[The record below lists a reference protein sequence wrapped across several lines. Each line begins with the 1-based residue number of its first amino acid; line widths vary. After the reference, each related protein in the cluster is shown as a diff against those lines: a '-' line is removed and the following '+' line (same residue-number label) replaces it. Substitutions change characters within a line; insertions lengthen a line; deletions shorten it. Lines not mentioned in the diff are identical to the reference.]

1 MSNPLR
7 VCRPVL
13 LAAIAMLAIGCGNS
27 DVRAIGNQMSAIEG
41 ALTVPASEGE
51 LGRVARLASLRNALA
66 ENIQVSTGAT
76 AAPGAQIPPELVGRD
91 AVLALAA
98 RWAPPAGGVTVE
110 FVDAQIT
117 LDPGNVTAQVYCTVQ
132 ATSGPPER
140 PVVDA
145 RELTV
150 GFSKIDGEWLV
161 SSVRPEATLAR

>member
-1 MSNPLR
+1 MSISLR
-7 VCRPVL
+7 ACQMGVL
-13 LAAIAMLAIGCGNS
+13 VAIALLVSACGNS
-27 DVRAIGNQMSAIEG
+27 DVRAIEDQMSAIEK
-41 ALTVPASEGE
+41 ALTVPGSEGE
-51 LGRVARLASLRNALA
+51 LGRVARIASLRNRLA
-66 ENIQVSTGAT
+66 ENIQISTGST
-76 AAPGAQIPPELVGRD
+76 AAPGARIPPELVGRD

-117 LDPGNVTAQVYCTVQ
+117 LDPSNVTAQVYCTVQ
-132 ATSGPPER
+132 ATSGTPDR

-161 SSVRPEATLAR
+161 SSVRPEATLSR

>member
-1 MSNPLR
+1 MSILLR
-7 VCRPVL
+7 GCRMGVL
-13 LAAIAMLAIGCGNS
+13 VAIALLVPGCGNS
-27 DVRAIGNQMSAIEG
+27 DVRAIEDQLSAIEK
-41 ALTVPASEGE
+41 ALTVPGSEGE
-51 LGRVARLASLRNALA
+51 LGRVARVASLRNAFA

-76 AAPGAQIPPELVGRD
+76 AAPAAQIPPELIGRD

-117 LDPGNVTAQVYCTVQ
+117 LDPSNVTAQVYCTVQ

-140 PVVDA
+140 PLVDA

>member
-1 MSNPLR
+1 MSNCMR
-7 VCRPVL
+7 ACRLGV
-13 LAAIAMLAIGCGNS
+13 LAAMAVFALGCGNS
-27 DVRAIGNQMSAIEG
+27 DVRAIEDQMSAIEQ

-51 LGRVARLASLRNALA
+51 LGRVTRIASLRHALA
-66 ENIQVSTGAT
+66 ENIQVSTGSI
-76 AAPGAQIPPELVGRD
+76 AAPGAQVPPELVGRD
-91 AVLALAA
+91 AVLALAG

-140 PVVDA
+140 PIVDA